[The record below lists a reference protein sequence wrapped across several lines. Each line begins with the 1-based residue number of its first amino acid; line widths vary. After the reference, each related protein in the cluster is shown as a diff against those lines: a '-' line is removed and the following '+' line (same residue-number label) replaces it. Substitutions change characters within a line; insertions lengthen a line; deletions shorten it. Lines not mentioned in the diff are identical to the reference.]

1 VLIDWFTVGAQ
12 LLNFIILVYL
22 MKRFLYQPVLDA
34 IAAREAKIAAEL
46 ADAAATKTKAHA
58 QQREFEEKNQAF
70 DEQRADLLSKATEAA
85 NTERERLLAEASKTA
100 EAASAA
106 RAKTLQ
112 ADTQALHGEIVRQ
125 TQQQVFEIARRVMSD
140 LADASLEQRACAV
153 FIQRLHG
160 VDGET
165 LAALSTALKAT
176 SAENPALLRSAFDL
190 PAEQLATIQAAL
202 DKTFGQAIALKV
214 ETAPGVVSGI
224 ELSAQGQKLAW
235 SIAGYLTSLSA
246 TLNEHPA
253 EMGAA

>member
-34 IAAREAKIAAEL
+34 IAAREAIIAAEL

-70 DEQRADLLSKATEAA
+70 DEQRAGLLSKATEAA
-85 NTERERLLAEASKTA
+85 NTERERLLAEARKTA

-106 RAKTLQ
+106 RTKTLQ

-153 FIQRLHG
+153 FIQRLQA

-176 SAENPALLRSAFDL
+176 SAEAPAMLRSAFDL

-253 EMGAA
+253 EAGAA

>member
-1 VLIDWFTVGAQ
+1 MLIDWFTVGAQ

-46 ADAAATKTKAHA
+46 ADAAATKAKAHA
-58 QQREFEEKNQAF
+58 QRSEFEEKNQAF
-70 DEQRADLLSKATEAA
+70 DEQRAGLLSKATEAA
-85 NTERERLLAEASKTA
+85 NTERERLLAEARKTA

-125 TQQQVFEIARRVMSD
+125 TQQQVFEITRRVMSD

-153 FIQRLHG
+153 FIQRLQA

-165 LAALSTALKAT
+165 LAALSAALKAT
-176 SAENPALLRSAFDL
+176 SAEAPALLRSAFDL
-190 PAEQLATIQAAL
+190 PAEQLAAIQAAL

-214 ETAPGVVSGI
+214 EIAPEVVSGI

-235 SIAGYLTSLSA
+235 SIADYLTSLSD

-253 EMGAA
+253 EAGAA

>member
-1 VLIDWFTVGAQ
+1 MLIDWFTVGAQ

-70 DEQRADLLSKATEAA
+70 DEQRAGLLSKATEAA
-85 NTERERLLAEASKTA
+85 NTERERLLAEARKTA

-106 RAKTLQ
+106 RTKTLQ

-153 FIQRLHG
+153 FIQRLHA

-176 SAENPALLRSAFDL
+176 SAEAPAMLRSAFDL

-214 ETAPGVVSGI
+214 ETAPDVVSGI

-253 EMGAA
+253 EAGAA

>member
-1 VLIDWFTVGAQ
+1 MLIDWFTVGAQ

-70 DEQRADLLSKATEAA
+70 DEQRAGLLSKATEAA
-85 NTERERLLAEASKTA
+85 NTERERLLAEARKTA

-106 RAKTLQ
+106 RTKTLQ

-153 FIQRLHG
+153 FIQRLQA

-176 SAENPALLRSAFDL
+176 SAEAPAMLRSAFDL

-253 EMGAA
+253 EAGAA

>member
-58 QQREFEEKNQAF
+58 QQREFEEKNLAF
-70 DEQRADLLSKATEAA
+70 DEQRAGLLSKATDAA
-85 NTERERLLAEASKTA
+85 NTERERLLADARKTA

-106 RAKTLQ
+106 RTKTLQ

-153 FIQRLHG
+153 FIQRLQA

-176 SAENPALLRSAFDL
+176 SAEAPAMLRSAFDL

-253 EMGAA
+253 EAGAA

>member
-1 VLIDWFTVGAQ
+1 MLIDWFTVGAQ

-70 DEQRADLLSKATEAA
+70 DEQRAGLLSKATEAA
-85 NTERERLLAEASKTA
+85 NTERERLLAEARKTA

-106 RAKTLQ
+106 RTKTLQ

-153 FIQRLHG
+153 FIQRLQA

-176 SAENPALLRSAFDL
+176 SAEAPAMLRSAFDL

-214 ETAPGVVSGI
+214 ETAPDVISGI

-235 SIAGYLTSLSA
+235 SIADYLTSLSA

-253 EMGAA
+253 EAGAA

>member
-1 VLIDWFTVGAQ
+1 MLIDWFTVGAQ

-46 ADAAATKTKAHA
+46 ADAAATKAKAH
-58 QQREFEEKNQAF
+58 QQQAEFEQKNQTF
-70 DEQRADLLSKATEAA
+70 DEQRAALLNDATEAA
-85 NTERERLLAEASKTA
+85 NAERERLLAEARKAA

-106 RAKTLQ
+106 RAKKLQ
-112 ADTQALHGEIVRQ
+112 ADTQALHGEIVRK
-125 TQQQVFEIARRVMSD
+125 TQQQVFDIARRVLGD

-153 FIQRLHG
+153 FIQRLQS

-165 LAALSTALKAT
+165 LATLGKALKAT
-176 SAENPALLRSAFDL
+176 SAEAPALLRSAFNL
-190 PAEQLATIQAAL
+190 PAEQLAAIQAAL

-214 ETAPGVVSGI
+214 ETAPEVIGGI

-235 SIAGYLTSLSA
+235 SIADYLTALSA
-246 TLNEHPA
+246 SLNEHPA
-253 EMGAA
+253 EVGAA

>member
-1 VLIDWFTVGAQ
+1 MLIDWFTVGAQ

-46 ADAAATKTKAHA
+46 AAAAATKTKAHA

-70 DEQRADLLSKATEAA
+70 DEQRAGLLSKATEAA
-85 NTERERLLAEASKTA
+85 NTERERLLAEARKTA

-125 TQQQVFEIARRVMSD
+125 TQQQVFDIARRVMTD
-140 LADASLEQRACAV
+140 LADVSLEQRACAV
-153 FIQRLHG
+153 FIQRLQAVG
-160 VDGET
+160 GET

-176 SAENPALLRSAFDL
+176 SAEAPALLRSAFDL
-190 PAEQLATIQAAL
+190 PAEQLAAIQAAL

-214 ETAPGVVSGI
+214 ETAPEVVSGI

-235 SIAGYLTSLSA
+235 SIADYLTSLSA
-246 TLNEHPA
+246 TLNEYSA
-253 EMGAA
+253 EEGAA

>member
-1 VLIDWFTVGAQ
+1 MLIDWFTVGAQ

-70 DEQRADLLSKATEAA
+70 DEQRAGLLSKATEAA
-85 NTERERLLAEASKTA
+85 NTERERLLAEARKTA

-106 RAKTLQ
+106 LAKTLQ

-153 FIQRLHG
+153 FIQRLQA

-165 LAALSTALKAT
+165 WAALSTALKAT
-176 SAENPALLRSAFDL
+176 SAEAPAMLRSAFDL

-202 DKTFGQAIALKV
+202 DKTFGEAIALKV

-253 EMGAA
+253 EAGAA